1 MNTAVN
7 TNQFNYRFK
16 LTDYSLFDRNRAR
29 RVAIYGRV
37 STEHEAQLSAL
48 DNQLQWYDDQ
58 VRYHPNWDV
67 VAKYIDEGITGT
79 QAKKRPDFLRMIEDA
94 KQGKFDLIVTRE
106 VCRFARNV
114 VDTLVVTRELKSI
127 GVEVFFI
134 EDNIWTMDGD
144 GELRLSLMATLAQE
158 ESRKTSERVKAGQKI
173 SRDNGVLYGNGN
185 ILGYDRV
192 GDTYVINE
200 EQAETV
206 RMIYDLYL
214 QGYGSMKIAG
224 ILTERKRKTASGLVK
239 WSVSNIMRAIRNA
252 TYTGTKCY
260 NKSRSNNFLEQKRI
274 NNLDMSTYEYVE
286 GDFPAII
293 SQEIW
298 DKAQEI
304 RESRVKPS
312 LVSATKTTHSKRD
325 SADVWVNKLRCSC
338 GSSFRKNKW
347 HTKLDGKTS
356 YGYQCY
362 NQLNNGNKKKRE
374 ELGLDTDGY
383 CDTRMITDWKLDF
396 MAKALLE
403 HLWTERRKS
412 VLIAIDLIKCYYKE
426 EKEIGKQS
434 DVVVV
439 QARLDKANTR
449 LTNLIAMR
457 ADGEITKDEYQ
468 VMRTPIDTE
477 IQELQKVLENI
488 PTDNDNLKGFDL
500 DSIIST
506 LNSLVDFSGSTISH
520 DVINQFVYLVTPT
533 SDTTFEWYVNLNGK
547 PNVKATFTA
556 EGRKKNCLIRL
567 EEIERISSL
576 HRKENESN
584 AQLIK
589 NPCLLTYLHT
599 VRCARCACARRWR
612 CSCWRSW
619 PPGSRSGSARSG
631 RSKAQGKKKPGRRQL
646 PAPRFCFCAALCYN
660 GPSRSKGI
668 AIPMVKVLFI
678 CHGNICRSP
687 MAEYLLRDM
696 VRRQGLAAQFQIASA
711 ATSREEIGND
721 VYPPAR
727 AELRAHGVPV
737 GHRAAVQVT
746 PRDYDD
752 YDWLLTMDENNARNL
767 RRILPHDPD
776 GKIRALLSFAGLQR
790 GIADPWYT
798 GDFGT
803 TYDDLVLGCT
813 AFLDALRRRGDI

>member
-1 MNTAVN
+1 MNAAGN
-7 TNQFNYRFK
+7 PNPFNYRFK

-29 RVAIYGRV
+29 DVAFYGRV

-48 DNQLQWYDDQ
+48 GNQLQWYDDQ
-58 VRYHPNWDV
+58 VCYHPNWNV

-79 QAKKRPDFLRMIEDA
+79 QAKKRPGFLRMIEDA
-94 KQGKFDLIVTRE
+94 KKGKFDLIVTRE
-106 VCRFARNV
+106 VCRFARNI
-114 VDTLVVTRELKSI
+114 VDTLVVTRELKNI

-185 ILGYDRV
+185 ILGYNRV

-214 QGYGSMKIAG
+214 QGYGSMKIAR

-239 WSVSNIMRAIRNA
+239 WSVSNIMRTIKNA

-260 NKSRSNNFLEQKRI
+260 NKSRSNNYLEQKRI
-274 NNLDMSTYEYVE
+274 NNLDMSTYQYVE

-293 SQEIW
+293 SREIW

-312 LVSATKTTHSKRD
+312 LVSTTKTTHSKRD

-347 HTKLDGKTS
+347 HTKLDGKIS

-374 ELGLDTDGY
+374 ALGLDTDGY
-383 CDTRMITDWKLDF
+383 CDTRMIADWKLDF

-403 HLWTERRKS
+403 HLWTERKKS
-412 VLIAIDLIKCYYKE
+412 VLIAIDLIKYYYKE
-426 EKEIGKQS
+426 ERENGKQS
-434 DVVVV
+434 DAVVV

-468 VMRTPIDTE
+468 ALRTPIDGE
-477 IQELQKVLENI
+477 IQELQKALEN
-488 PTDNDNLKGFDL
+488 TASESDNSRSFDL
-500 DSIIST
+500 DGIVST

-520 DVINQFVYLVTPT
+520 DVINQFVYMVTPT

-556 EGRKKNCLIRL
+556 EGRKKNCVIRL
-567 EEIERISSL
+567 EEIEKISSL

-584 AQLIK
+584 AQFIK
-589 NPCLLTYLHT
+589 NPCILTFLH
-599 VRCARCACARRWR
+599 
-612 CSCWRSW
+612 
-619 PPGSRSGSARSG
+619 
-631 RSKAQGKKKPGRRQL
+631 RQ
-646 PAPRFCFCAALCYN
+646 
-660 GPSRSKGI
+660 
-668 AIPMVKVLFI
+668 
-678 CHGNICRSP
+678 
-687 MAEYLLRDM
+687 
-696 VRRQGLAAQFQIASA
+696 Q
-711 ATSREEIGND
+711 
-721 VYPPAR
+721 
-727 AELRAHGVPV
+727 
-737 GHRAAVQVT
+737 
-746 PRDYDD
+746 
-752 YDWLLTMDENNARNL
+752 L
-767 RRILPHDPD
+767 RRDNSTL
-776 GKIRALLSFAGLQR
+776 
-790 GIADPWYT
+790 
-798 GDFGT
+798 
-803 TYDDLVLGCT
+803 
-813 AFLDALRRRGDI
+813 